1 MKTEERR
8 AFIINFL
15 YYAIWL
21 MIAFVILR
29 YGLPMLTPFVA
40 AFVIAYLLNT
50 PICFAAKRLRLP
62 RKAMAIFAV
71 LLFYCTVGS
80 LIALLFIKLFSSG
93 RVLFSNFTGYLQP
106 LH

>member
-21 MIAFVILR
+21 AIAFVILR

-40 AFVIAYLLNT
+40 AFVICVPVEYAHLL
-50 PICFAAKRLRLP
+50 CGEQAAP
-62 RKAMAIFAV
+62 ATEGYGDFGGAPV
-71 LLFYCTVGS
+71 LLHRRFPDRPAVYQAVFQRES
-80 LIALLFIKLFSSG
+80 AFFK
-93 RVLFSNFTGYLQP
+93 FTGDLQP